1 MDITGISTAPLSAI
15 SPSMGA
21 TRMTAAVSTLKKAM
35 DIQQQS
41 ALLLLQALPDPTAIQ
56 GSSTQGSI
64 VGQYIDVRA

>member
-1 MDITGISTAPLSAI
+1 
-15 SPSMGA
+15 MGA

-35 DIQQQS
+35 EIQQQS